1 MRRKAPSEDD
11 GTSGERQLHLAE
23 NLYKALAFVLTEI
36 SAILRFI
43 WRSPHH
49 FDAFIHWLDQLDP
62 SRALASWGF
71 APVQTFNGRERRLQ
85 GKGRLLAADD
95 RPSDTWTDVHR
106 DGRHA
111 ASSKRIGVV
120 EIEVL
125 QAGGWTRAMMGD
137 AFSAEDVFV
146 MVVCDGCVGVTCTKD
161 DCVAPAW
168 GSQERRAFRLPVYD
182 AAATLSLA
190 CFNERT
196 KEDWPIGRCAVALRS
211 FAPNTVYD
219 CWLPL
224 VLADTAG
231 EKLANQA
238 RALVASAPLATQASM
253 HQTQAESRGSIH
265 VRFKVDWTDGGVSAC
280 RSALADVLYAPVRA
294 PVATPATLSGQRVR
308 ENVRFALFGEGGCPS
323 DALNE
328 PFATQKIRGHAREAV
343 ADVLNAVASAHA
355 ALLAL
360 IRYERPLRSLL
371 ALCAWASC
379 VRRPVRSI
387 AWVGVFSGLALR
399 DALVGDAQAP
409 AVARP
414 SLSFGRWFR
423 ALIGLV
429 PRLPVKRDDE
439 KTRRAYARGVARKV
453 VSKRIL
459 NELRQHHADEAEEE
473 AEEKRLEEDAKGL
486 ERERPMKAFWS
497 FNPLAPLLLPIQR
510 FLLSIARRQRALKAV
525 CSGRDDPVAT
535 ATLALAC
542 FLGALGLFVYTELV
556 HPWVVWILIQAETV
570 LIYALHAVG
579 LLVLGPQNYV
589 LSRLRRRLRRRRHVK
604 LAMTSVPASG
614 SAMAWRTRLEPVGAA
629 HTPSPRPFTCAGGSR
644 APGRRPRAA
653 CSGSGARA
661 K

>member
-1 MRRKAPSEDD
+1 M
-11 GTSGERQLHLAE
+11 
-23 NLYKALAFVLTEI
+23 
-36 SAILRFI
+36 
-43 WRSPHH
+43 
-49 FDAFIHWLDQLDP
+49 
-62 SRALASWGF
+62 
-71 APVQTFNGRERRLQ
+71 
-85 GKGRLLAADD
+85 
-95 RPSDTWTDVHR
+95 
-106 DGRHA
+106 
-111 ASSKRIGVV
+111 
-120 EIEVL
+120 
-125 QAGGWTRAMMGD
+125 
-137 AFSAEDVFV
+137 
-146 MVVCDGCVGVTCTKD
+146 
-161 DCVAPAW
+161 
-168 GSQERRAFRLPVYD
+168 
-182 AAATLSLA
+182 
-190 CFNERT
+190 
-196 KEDWPIGRCAVALRS
+196 
-211 FAPNTVYD
+211 
-219 CWLPL
+219 
-224 VLADTAG
+224 
-231 EKLANQA
+231 
-238 RALVASAPLATQASM
+238 
-253 HQTQAESRGSIH
+253 
-265 VRFKVDWTDGGVSAC
+265 
-280 RSALADVLYAPVRA
+280 
-294 PVATPATLSGQRVR
+294 
-308 ENVRFALFGEGGCPS
+308 
-323 DALNE
+323 
-328 PFATQKIRGHAREAV
+328 
-343 ADVLNAVASAHA
+343 
-355 ALLAL
+355 
-360 IRYERPLRSLL
+360 
-371 ALCAWASC
+371 
-379 VRRPVRSI
+379 
-387 AWVGVFSGLALR
+387 
-399 DALVGDAQAP
+399 
-409 AVARP
+409 
-414 SLSFGRWFR
+414 
-423 ALIGLV
+423 IGLV